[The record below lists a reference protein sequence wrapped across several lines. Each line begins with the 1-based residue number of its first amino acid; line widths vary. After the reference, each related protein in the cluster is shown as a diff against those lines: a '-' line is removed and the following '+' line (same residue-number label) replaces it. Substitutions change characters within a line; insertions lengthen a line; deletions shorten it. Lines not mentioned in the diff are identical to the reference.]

1 MVTVKA
7 ATVYKGKD
15 WIAHIPG
22 SREEKLRF
30 PMRTEQGRD
39 HTVAAPLMLSG
50 CCFET

>member
-1 MVTVKA
+1 MVAVKTA
-7 ATVYKGKD
+7 AVYKGKD
-15 WIAHIPG
+15 WISHFPG
-22 SREEKLRF
+22 SREEELRF